1 MYCSVHSPLRTQVTF
16 QWIQEQ
22 VGFWFCARYHGK
34 GKERTHLSDEDFKLA
49 ENNLW
54 KTKGNENESFRV
66 FFCERKVHQLV
77 LKDKIPCPHSSC
89 EKDPQVFQRNGISPL
104 RISSNRFNST
114 PTLSFCANIITP
126 SVNSWSSSSFFN
138 TAWYCCKTTAASF

>member
-1 MYCSVHSPLRTQVTF
+1 MLG
-16 QWIQEQ
+16 IM
-22 VGFWFCARYHGK
+22 GK
-34 GKERTHLSDEDFKLA
+34 AKKERTCQMKISNWRKIIYGKLKGTKMNHLEC
-49 ENNLW
+49 
-54 KTKGNENESFRV
+54 

-104 RISSNRFNST
+104 HISSNRFNST

-126 SVNSWSSSSFFN
+126 SMNSWSSSSFFN